1 LCKQR
6 FVSLWKVNFSPGS
19 VRGFFIAQS
28 LNSVTFIKLR
38 QHGPRLWTAKN
49 FRQQKSTELKM
60 AEECERLAD
69 QQEQAT
75 DLRQERSKRVRR
87 REICLTEKPVHERL
101 HEDGQ
106 KQA

>member
-1 LCKQR
+1 M
-6 FVSLWKVNFSPGS
+6 NFSPGS

-28 LNSVTFIKLR
+28 LNGVTFIKLR

-75 DLRQERSKRVRR
+75 DLRQERSNRARR
-87 REICLTEKPVHERL
+87 RKISLAEKPIAERL
-101 HEDGQ
+101 N
-106 KQA
+106 